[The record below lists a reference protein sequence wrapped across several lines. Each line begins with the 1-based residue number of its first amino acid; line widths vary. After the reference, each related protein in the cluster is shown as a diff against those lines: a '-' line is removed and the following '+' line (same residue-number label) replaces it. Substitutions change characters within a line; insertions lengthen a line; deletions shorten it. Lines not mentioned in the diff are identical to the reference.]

1 MAIGNILVLGAVA
14 LIALFV
20 VFGFLLG
27 LLRGFRKSMFF
38 TIVFIVV
45 LVLSF
50 VVATVLSK
58 SLYGGPFLW
67 RFAKKVIPDSMR
79 EGAQNVNSLKE
90 FVRFYITHNYNEML
104 DSGITA
110 GESIVAN
117 QNAMGV
123 IDGLIVM
130 IIKIVMLVASYL
142 VLNIVFYIVFG
153 LIYLLFLRQKP
164 YIEEVTKTDED
175 GNETVEE
182 REVKPKKKRLL
193 GGLVGGVKG
202 FVKSM
207 VILIPITF
215 LIGIVA
221 QIEVPKS
228 SSVNAD
234 TKLSQGSSDSS
245 FNQIVEACQKYDNSI
260 GKMYLGLDDKIM
272 DAIISYD
279 VKGADGKKLKVVVRK
294 ELNGFID
301 IYNTIEKEI
310 GVNNLSNYNFK
321 NNINSKE
328 MRAIV
333 SSFADNASKSNAITT
348 TLTAVGNEVTV
359 ILADKSSKNDP
370 DMALFFSEF
379 DLTDKNATWWKDQ
392 IAQLGDIYNSF
403 ADMNLDLSKADTKEY
418 NAIFAETKA
427 TDYENFVDTIFEN
440 ELLDMAIN
448 GGLKYAVKKLPESY
462 GDVTGTTNQVIKD
475 DAVNEEFKAFSKLID
490 FIRDDIKF
498 SNGNVDT
505 KQLKVKTLKGIVN
518 TEVLV
523 RSKIVGKIVESVLKN
538 TLGDIQYNGQNIGFN
553 KSVFNDAN
561 FNIHNELKALVKILE
576 DGYGEDFAV
585 GDLNNISDVS
595 KVGQI
600 CKMLQSDGMKES
612 LLGKELFSKTL
623 QTLVTTMEP
632 ESDYSNVTWV
642 DEIAPMSE
650 LLSTTFDT
658 NDSMTSI
665 NLSFDTIKV
674 ATLDS
679 IEANISK
686 SALLQNKMANSL
698 AKPMST
704 PTMLTEIKTSAWSG
718 EKWASEMPRINN
730 VLKTLANENNEIIVD
745 NLNMNKESEIK
756 RITFEQIENHIAYSE
771 ALENMLKNALKD
783 SLLADIDNP
792 DSESYDPTNPD
803 HNPYTFPNPTSI
815 TGSETKSDWW
825 YAEIT
830 GLCNVIYAQMGS
842 EQTIKLSD
850 INVSGD
856 DAETKVSVIKAL
868 YADAY
873 YVRDGIDPLLKTKK
887 YSFDFSQKTNS
898 GVSEYIQYVFK
909 PELRKVSKDGD
920 NYFEFTDKYD
930 WDTEMQSIMEMFL
943 NSEADYDIVENKL
956 IPLTDDQTIKIR
968 DVFFGL
974 YNLESKQKDGITPMD
989 PKESSYRNKTRINEI
1004 TEKIDGI
1011 TYLQFILRPE
1021 MKKIM
1026 CNNIANP
1033 DSYEYYV
1040 EGHKPE
1046 DWDNSDWIREMGA
1059 LNDIAQKLIT
1069 ETNPNMA
1076 GIDFYSLEKTDIETI
1091 CNATKSS
1098 YLLQSKMAKSLV
1110 DAGIND
1116 TSVTTVSSLTGTK
1129 TLMKYILEYDWNTT
1143 ISENEAYGV
1152 VMDSLY
1158 EKFDEL
1164 KALKN
1169 SWYDYDIPSKISQF
1183 YKEEG
1188 KINVLV
1194 IIDGNTGSVT
1204 DKDNNSILT
1213 DNVSTELSAVRT
1225 YSEYCLMVSALNSS
1239 SDSILGATAASVAV
1253 RGNTFVYSE

>member
-310 GVNNLSNYNFK
+310 GVNNLSNYDFK

-523 RSKIVGKIVESVLKN
+523 RSKIVGKMVESVLKN

-585 GDLNNISDVS
+585 GDLNNISDIS

-600 CKMLQSDGMKES
+600 CNMLQSDGMKES

-658 NDSMTSI
+658 DASMTSI

-674 ATLDS
+674 ATLDV
-679 IEANISK
+679 IEAQIGTSV
-686 SALLQNKMANSL
+686 LLQNKMANSL
-698 AKPMST
+698 AEPMST

-718 EKWASEMPRINN
+718 EKWASEMPKINN
-730 VLKTLANENNEIIVD
+730 VLKTLADENNEIKVNEI
-745 NLNMNKESEIK
+745 NMTEESEIK
-756 RITFEQIENHIAYSE
+756 QITFRQIEANIADSE
-771 ALENMLKNALKD
+771 ALENMFKKTLEDSLKD
-783 SLLADIDNP
+783 ESNAID
-792 DSESYDPTNPD
+792 D
-803 HNPYTFPNPTSI
+803 FPNPESI
-815 TGSETKSDWW
+815 SGTGNHSVWWET
-825 YAEIT
+825 EIK
-830 GLCNVIYAQMGS
+830 GLCNVIYKNYSSTDDNAV
-842 EQTIKLSD
+842 IKLKDFSD
-850 INVSGD
+850 TT
-856 DAETKVSVIKAL
+856 ETKVSVVRSL
-868 YADAY
+868 YENS
-873 YVRDGIDPLLKTKK
+873 GKEKNGK
-887 YSFDFSQKTNS
+887 HTNI
-898 GVSEYIQYVFK
+898 GVSEYIQYLFK
-909 PELRKVSKDGD
+909 PELRDVSRRSQDPD
-920 NYFEFTDKYD
+920 NPKYNEFYMSDTDKKWESFNWDMEVEKIIELFISTQASYD
-930 WDTEMQSIMEMFL
+930 SV
-943 NSEADYDIVENKL
+943 NNKL
-956 IPLTDDQTIKIR
+956 VPKTNDDTIKISE
-968 DVFFGL
+968 VYFGL
-974 YNLESKQKDGITPMD
+974 YDTTSETLDKKDLMTA
-989 PKESSYRNKTRINEI
+989 KEAVLRNKSRISNI
-1004 TEKIDGI
+1004 KDSIDGGD
-1011 TYLQFILRPE
+1011 YLQYTLVP
-1021 MKKIM
+1021 
-1026 CNNIANP
+1026 NIKDMMSAQFF
-1033 DSYEYYV
+1033 V
-1040 EGHKPE
+1040 EDHLPE
-1046 DWDNSDWIREMGA
+1046 DWDNSDWVREMSAFNNTVDCLISESNPKMENITYASLTDEQKATIGE
-1059 LNDIAQKLIT
+1059 NIA
-1069 ETNPNMA
+1069 
-1076 GIDFYSLEKTDIETI
+1076 
-1091 CNATKSS
+1091 SS
-1098 YLLQSKMAKSLV
+1098 YLLQSKMSDTIFTLLGGTPEANNKIRTALDAPWV
-1110 DAGIND
+1110 DGKNTAFEN
-1116 TSVTTVSSLTGTK
+1116 L
-1129 TLMKYILEYDWNTT
+1129 WN
-1143 ISENEAYGV
+1143 N
-1152 VMDSLY
+1152 
-1158 EKFDEL
+1158 
-1164 KALKN
+1164 
-1169 SWYDYDIPSKISQF
+1169 P
-1183 YKEEG
+1183 
-1188 KINVLV
+1188 
-1194 IIDGNTGSVT
+1194 
-1204 DKDNNSILT
+1204 
-1213 DNVSTELSAVRT
+1213 
-1225 YSEYCLMVSALNSS
+1225 
-1239 SDSILGATAASVAV
+1239 TA
-1253 RGNTFVYSE
+1253 